1 MATSPEYSQPT
12 TELVDDN
19 TITFFPLDDLTR
31 EKKGEEECRT
41 PTGEEYRLVSVPETC
56 PPAPRKK
63 SVHSSCKKRLME
75 VEILSVRFE
84 EVEEW
89 FCLRNGEAKVP
100 SPLPLDSKVRKL
112 DAGI

>member
-1 MATSPEYSQPT
+1 MSTSPEYSRPSID
-12 TELVDDN
+12 EVEDN
-19 TITFFPLDDLTR
+19 TITFLPLDDLAR
-31 EKKGEEECRT
+31 EKKGDEECRT

-63 SVHSSCKKRLME
+63 FVPASCKKRL
-75 VEILSVRFE
+75 VEMDILSVKFE

-89 FCLRNGEAKVP
+89 FRSRDPEAKV
-100 SPLPLDSKVRKL
+100 SPLPLDSKIRKL